1 MQMKKWT
8 AAAIGAV
15 LAVGAAGAAVAHH
28 SFATEF
34 DRNKPIRLE
43 GKVVKFEWVNPHSW
57 IHIDATVNG
66 RVQRWRVEGGAPSAL
81 LRRGWNRNSLPAGTE
96 IIVDAFRARDGD
108 TRASAAEIRFP
119 NGRELSLGNPT
130 TEAVAA
136 AARRAAATKPN
147 PARHPASE
155 TEGARD
161 RSIAGPFLFGAGRL
175 PASLSRRGNK
185 TVVFT
190 VVCHRACRQGWGIL
204 NAASA

>member
-8 AAAIGAV
+8 AGAIGAV
-15 LAVGAAGAAVAHH
+15 LAVAAAGTAVAHH

-34 DRNKPIRLE
+34 DRNKPVRLE

-57 IHIDATVNG
+57 IHLRTSDGTT
-66 RVQRWRVEGGAPSAL
+66 WRVEGGAPSAL
-81 LRRGWNRNSLPAGTE
+81 LRRGWNRNSLPAGTD

-136 AARRAAATKPN
+136 AGPSRPVSRTLSARADEMQRPATQPVAGLLAIKAAA
-147 PARHPASE
+147 
-155 TEGARD
+155 
-161 RSIAGPFLFGAGRL
+161 GP
-175 PASLSRRGNK
+175 
-185 TVVFT
+185 
-190 VVCHRACRQGWGIL
+190 
-204 NAASA
+204 

>member
-1 MQMKKWT
+1 MQIKKWT

-15 LAVGAAGAAVAHH
+15 LAIGAAGTAVAHH

-34 DRNKPIRLE
+34 DRNKPIRLQ

-57 IHIDATVNG
+57 IHIDANVDG
-66 RVQRWRVEGGAPSAL
+66 KVQRWRVEGGAPSAL

-136 AARRAAATKPN
+136 AARRA
-147 PARHPASE
+147 
-155 TEGARD
+155 G
-161 RSIAGPFLFGAGRL
+161 
-175 PASLSRRGNK
+175 GN
-185 TVVFT
+185 
-190 VVCHRACRQGWGIL
+190 
-204 NAASA
+204 